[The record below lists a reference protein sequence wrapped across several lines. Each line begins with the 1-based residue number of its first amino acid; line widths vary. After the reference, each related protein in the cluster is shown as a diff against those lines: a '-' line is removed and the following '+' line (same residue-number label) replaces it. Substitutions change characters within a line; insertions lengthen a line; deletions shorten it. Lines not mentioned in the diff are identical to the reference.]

1 MVNNHYSNTL
11 RQLINTA
18 YKRIA
23 ERGEVI
29 AATDNLRS
37 IFCIKEG
44 FTKRFLIKNDGSI
57 SVQAI
62 YGPGDCFGITTL
74 TGLLLDSRL
83 SPEQKRLAETVQAH
97 AAAAAPS
104 TPASCPCVKMLLA
117 RATSATRSVPDGW
130 SREVISTG
138 APSARRGKG
147 TWPPRTPRGR
157 RMGRG
162 RTGRRGR
169 ESRRPGAR
177 RPGRQ
182 QAAG

>member
-74 TGLLLDSRL
+74 TGLLLDSKNYNGSETYYYEAIKHTVATGIGIAVL
-83 SPEQKRLAETVQAH
+83 SAFAVRTELAAKTLMV
-97 AAAAAPS
+97 
-104 TPASCPCVKMLLA
+104 
-117 RATSATRSVPDGW
+117 VP
-130 SREVISTG
+130 I
-138 APSARRGKG
+138 KG
-147 TWPPRTPRGR
+147 MTI
-157 RMGRG
+157 
-162 RTGRRGR
+162 
-169 ESRRPGAR
+169 RRPLYRIQRKGMWASPSLR
-177 RPGRQ
+177 AFIEMHSNPKEP
-182 QAAG
+182 